1 MGFRLTVNIAS
12 TKVGNSVKKCRF
24 VGRNPDPGARQQ
36 RPTEF
41 SKLGIYVFQG
51 ASAINLDAKG
61 RMSIPA
67 KHRDAL
73 TLQCEGRVTLTK
85 HPQGCLLF
93 FPRPV
98 WEEHRKQIAAW
109 PMSARSWQRIFLGNA
124 VDVEL
129 DSAGRILISP
139 ELRAAVG
146 LEKEVMMLGMGSHFE
161 IWNAARLAEDEAAA
175 VAGGMPDVLSNF
187 SF

>member
-1 MGFRLTVNIAS
+1 M
-12 TKVGNSVKKCRF
+12 
-24 VGRNPDPGARQQ
+24 
-36 RPTEF
+36 
-41 SKLGIYVFQG
+41 FQG

-61 RMSIPA
+61 RLSIPA

-73 TLQCEGRVTLTK
+73 AVQCEGRLTLTR
-85 HPQGCLLF
+85 HPHGCLLF

-98 WEEHRKQIAAW
+98 WESHRDQIAAW
-109 PMSARSWQRIFLGNA
+109 PMSARAWQRVFLGNA
-124 VDVEL
+124 CDVEM
-129 DSAGRILISP
+129 DSAGRVLISP

-161 IWNAARLAEDEAAA
+161 IWDAAKLAADEASA

>member
-1 MGFRLTVNIAS
+1 LW
-12 TKVGNSVKKCRF
+12 
-24 VGRNPDPGARQQ
+24 
-36 RPTEF
+36 E
-41 SKLGIYVFQG
+41 KLSVFQG

-73 TLQCEGRVTLTK
+73 AVQYEGRLTLTK
-85 HPQGCLLF
+85 HPDGCLLF

-98 WEEHRKQIAAW
+98 WEQHREKIASW
-109 PMSARSWQRIFLGNA
+109 PMSARAWQRIFLGNA
-124 VDVEL
+124 CDVEM

-146 LEKEVMMLGMGSHFE
+146 LTKDVMLIGMGSHFE
-161 IWNAARLAEDEAAA
+161 IWDAAKLNENEEQA
-175 VAGGMPDVLSNF
+175 VAGGTPDVLSDF

>member
-1 MGFRLTVNIAS
+1 M
-12 TKVGNSVKKCRF
+12 
-24 VGRNPDPGARQQ
+24 
-36 RPTEF
+36 
-41 SKLGIYVFQG
+41 FQG

-73 TLQCEGRVTLTK
+73 AVQCEGRLTLTK
-85 HPQGCLLF
+85 HPDGCLLF

-98 WEEHRKQIAAW
+98 WESHREQIAAW
-109 PMSARSWQRIFLGNA
+109 PMSAKAWQRIFLGNA
-124 VDVEL
+124 CDVEM
-129 DSAGRILISP
+129 DSAGRVLISP

-146 LEKEVMMLGMGSHFE
+146 LSKDVMLLGMGTHFE
-161 IWNAARLAEDEAAA
+161 IWDAAKLNDSEQAA

>member
-1 MGFRLTVNIAS
+1 
-12 TKVGNSVKKCRF
+12 
-24 VGRNPDPGARQQ
+24 
-36 RPTEF
+36 
-41 SKLGIYVFQG
+41 VFQG

-73 TLQCEGRVTLTK
+73 ALQCEGRLTLTR
-85 HPQGCLLF
+85 HPHGCLLC

-98 WEEHRKQIAAW
+98 WETHRDQIAAW
-109 PMSARSWQRIFLGNA
+109 PMSARAWQRIFLGNA
-124 VDVEL
+124 CDVEM
-129 DSAGRILISP
+129 DSAGRVLIAP
-139 ELRAAVG
+139 ELRAAIG
-146 LEKEVMMLGMGSHFE
+146 LDKEVMMLGMGSHFE
-161 IWNAARLAEDEAAA
+161 IWDAAKLAADEAAA

>member
-1 MGFRLTVNIAS
+1 M
-12 TKVGNSVKKCRF
+12 
-24 VGRNPDPGARQQ
+24 
-36 RPTEF
+36 
-41 SKLGIYVFQG
+41 FQG

-73 TLQCEGRVTLTK
+73 ALQCEGRITLTK
-85 HPQGCLLF
+85 HPHGCLLF

-98 WEEHRKQIAAW
+98 WEQHREQIAAW
-109 PMSARSWQRIFLGNA
+109 PMSARAWQRIFLGNA
-124 VDVEL
+124 CDVEL
-129 DSAGRILISP
+129 DSAGRVLISP

-146 LEKEVMMLGMGSHFE
+146 LEKEVMMLGMGTHFE
-161 IWNAARLAEDEAAA
+161 IWDAAKLAESEAEA
-175 VAGGMPDVLSNF
+175 VSGGMPDVLSNF